1 MKKDSNQKGTRL
13 KRNYFT
19 IAILVVTV
27 LMVFY
32 VVQNIYFDASFNA
45 FLSEDS
51 ETMQAMEQI
60 AVKFGDATA
69 MMLLIDLDKD
79 NLSGSLAQVHDVITE
94 IRKLPFVNG
103 VDSIFEAQK
112 FKGFTLSAP
121 FIQTG
126 PYVVEENGEFKM
138 DMSILDDDFYV
149 GSLISKDGSTLAITI
164 RKTADY
170 NNDTLVLVSSL
181 LEAINSNTDLTYHL
195 VGEELVNYELFA
207 SIRNFT
213 FVYPPIIIL
222 AVFSIFMIKFRN
234 LYLSLL
240 TIIPPIISSV
250 WILFLLLIFGRN
262 INILTVLIPSFLII
276 IGSAYGMHFL
286 SRFME
291 LDYEGGKKTQL
302 IRDTSQEERTPVFF
316 SAFTTMAGF
325 FSYVFLNMRAF
336 RDMGLFIAIGIFFCA
351 LFTMTLIPSL
361 LSFSKNTQKHFQ
373 KHKKYRL
380 KIPKWLSISFIVFTI
395 TGIVSAPFLIS
406 QIPLEINSYGYFKQS
421 SSLIQGVRHLEEK
434 FNWVSNFYLMAEQQE
449 SDTFTPT
456 PKEVE
461 QMVEIEKKLQDV
473 SVVPKTLSLFGLAES
488 MNISPNLLLAYIRT
502 SEEGREYARTFY
514 SKNAIRY
521 MLFANGNDS
530 GTAQTLVDEID
541 QILAEYPQLREKY
554 NFYTTGIPL
563 VWLELSGAVVD
574 NQIQSLVLSFVLIFL
589 LLLIVFR
596 KLSTSLFSAI
606 PIGLTILF
614 HFIFMGLFKI
624 PLEIPTVIISGML
637 MGLVIDYAI
646 HFMYWYKKTGT
657 VADAYSMT
665 ASPIIFNGVSL
676 MACFVVLLTAPLM
689 LYVNLSILMILGIA
703 MGVLTTL
710 AFLPRII
717 EGVLKKEKS

>member
-1 MKKDSNQKGTRL
+1 MKKNKNLGRSKL

-27 LMVFY
+27 LMVLY

-79 NLSGSLAQVHDVITE
+79 DLSGSLSQVHDVITE

-112 FKGFTLSAP
+112 FNGFTLSAP

-126 PYVVEENGEFKM
+126 PYVVEENGQFKM

-170 NNDTLVLVSSL
+170 NADTIDLVTTL
-181 LEAINSNTDLTYHL
+181 LEAINSNTDLSYHL

-222 AVFSIFMIKFRN
+222 AVFAIFMIKFRN

-262 INILTVLIPSFLII
+262 INVLTVLIPSFLII

-291 LDYEGGKKTQL
+291 HEYEGSKKTHL
-302 IRDTSQEERTPVFF
+302 IRETSKEERTPVFF

-325 FSYVFLNMRAF
+325 FSYVFLNMQAF
-336 RDMGLFIAIGIFFCA
+336 RDMGLFIAIGIFFSA

-361 LSFSKNTQKHFQ
+361 LSFSRKTHQHFQ
-373 KHKKYRL
+373 KHKKYNL
-380 KIPKWLSISFIVFTI
+380 NIPKWLSISFTVFTLA
-395 TGIVSAPFLIS
+395 GILASPFFIN

-421 SSLIQGVRHLEEK
+421 SSLIQGVEHLEEK
-434 FNWVSNFYLMAEQQE
+434 FNWVSNFYLMAEQQD
-449 SDTFTPT
+449 SDSFTPT
-456 PKEVE
+456 PEEVE
-461 QMVEIEKKLQDV
+461 QMVEIEKK
-473 SVVPKTLSLFGLAES
+473 
-488 MNISPNLLLAYIRT
+488 I
-502 SEEGREYARTFY
+502 GRAH
-514 SKNAIRY
+514 
-521 MLFANGNDS
+521 
-530 GTAQTLVDEID
+530 V
-541 QILAEYPQLREKY
+541 
-554 NFYTTGIPL
+554 
-563 VWLELSGAVVD
+563 
-574 NQIQSLVLSFVLIFL
+574 
-589 LLLIVFR
+589 
-596 KLSTSLFSAI
+596 
-606 PIGLTILF
+606 
-614 HFIFMGLFKI
+614 
-624 PLEIPTVIISGML
+624 
-637 MGLVIDYAI
+637 
-646 HFMYWYKKTGT
+646 
-657 VADAYSMT
+657 
-665 ASPIIFNGVSL
+665 
-676 MACFVVLLTAPLM
+676 
-689 LYVNLSILMILGIA
+689 
-703 MGVLTTL
+703 
-710 AFLPRII
+710 
-717 EGVLKKEKS
+717 

>member
-1 MKKDSNQKGTRL
+1 MNRVENKNGSKL

-19 IAILVVTV
+19 IAILVITV
-27 LMVFY
+27 LMVLY

-51 ETMQAMEQI
+51 ETMHAMEQVAI
-60 AVKFGDATA
+60 KFGDATA

-79 NLSGSLAQVHDVITE
+79 DLPGSLVQVHNVITD

-126 PYVVEENGEFKM
+126 PYVVEENGQFKM
-138 DMSILDDDFYV
+138 DMDILDDDFYV

-170 NNDTLVLVSSL
+170 NTDTIVLVSSL
-181 LEAINSNTDLTYHL
+181 LEAINSNTDLSYHL

-222 AVFSIFMIKFRN
+222 AVFTIFMIKFRN

-250 WILFLLLIFGRN
+250 WILFLLLVFGRN
-262 INILTVLIPSFLII
+262 INVLTVLIPSFLII

-291 LDYEGGKKTQL
+291 HEYEGGKKTQL
-302 IRDTSQEERTPVFF
+302 IRDTSQEEKTPVFF

-325 FSYVFLNMRAF
+325 FSYVFLNMQAF

-351 LFTMTLIPSL
+351 VFTMTLIPSL

-380 KIPKWLSISFIVFTI
+380 KIPKWVSISFSLFTI
-395 TGIVSAPFLIS
+395 IGIVSAPFLIS

-421 SSLIQGVRHLEEK
+421 SSLIQGVSHLDEK
-434 FNWVSNFYLMAEQQE
+434 FNWVSNFYLMAEQQD
-449 SDTFTPT
+449 SDSFTPT

-461 QMVEIEKKLQDV
+461 QMAEIEKKLQDV
-473 SVVPKTLSLFGLAES
+473 SVVSKTLSLFGLSES

-502 SEEGREYARTFY
+502 SEEGREYARTFF
-514 SKNAIRY
+514 SQNAIRY
-521 MLFANGNDS
+521 MVFANGNDS
-530 GTAQTLVDEID
+530 GTAKTLVNEIN
-541 QILAEYPQLREKY
+541 QILKAYPQLKEKY

-596 KLSTSLFSAI
+596 KLSTSFFSAI

-614 HFIFMGLFKI
+614 NFIFMGLLKI

-646 HFMYWYKKTGT
+646 HFMYWFKKTGT
-657 VADAYSMT
+657 VSDAYAMT

-689 LYVNLSILMILGIA
+689 LYVNLSILMILGIG

-717 EGVLKKEKS
+717 EWVLKKGK

>member
-1 MKKDSNQKGTRL
+1 MKKNKNLGRSKL

-27 LMVFY
+27 LMVLY

-79 NLSGSLAQVHDVITE
+79 DLSVSLAQVHDVITD

-112 FKGFTLSAP
+112 FKGFTLTAP

-126 PYVVEENGEFKM
+126 PYVVEENSQFKM

-181 LEAINSNTDLTYHL
+181 LKAINSNTDLSYHL

-207 SIRNFT
+207 SIQNFT
-213 FVYPPIIIL
+213 FIYPPIIIL
-222 AVFSIFMIKFRN
+222 AVFAIFMIKFRN
-234 LYLSLL
+234 LYLSL
-240 TIIPPIISSV
+240 
-250 WILFLLLIFGRN
+250 
-262 INILTVLIPSFLII
+262 LII

-291 LDYEGGKKTQL
+291 HDYEGGKKTQL

-380 KIPKWLSISFIVFTI
+380 KIPKWLSIGFIVFTI
-395 TGIVSAPFLIS
+395 IGIISAPFLIN

-421 SSLIQGVRHLEEK
+421 SSLIQGVEHLEEK
-434 FNWVSNFYLMAEQQE
+434 FNWVSNFYLMAEQQD
-449 SDTFTPT
+449 SDSFTPT
-456 PKEVE
+456 PEEVE
-461 QMVEIEKKLQDV
+461 QMVEIEKK
-473 SVVPKTLSLFGLAES
+473 
-488 MNISPNLLLAYIRT
+488 I
-502 SEEGREYARTFY
+502 GRAH
-514 SKNAIRY
+514 
-521 MLFANGNDS
+521 
-530 GTAQTLVDEID
+530 V
-541 QILAEYPQLREKY
+541 
-554 NFYTTGIPL
+554 
-563 VWLELSGAVVD
+563 
-574 NQIQSLVLSFVLIFL
+574 
-589 LLLIVFR
+589 
-596 KLSTSLFSAI
+596 
-606 PIGLTILF
+606 
-614 HFIFMGLFKI
+614 
-624 PLEIPTVIISGML
+624 
-637 MGLVIDYAI
+637 
-646 HFMYWYKKTGT
+646 
-657 VADAYSMT
+657 
-665 ASPIIFNGVSL
+665 
-676 MACFVVLLTAPLM
+676 
-689 LYVNLSILMILGIA
+689 
-703 MGVLTTL
+703 
-710 AFLPRII
+710 
-717 EGVLKKEKS
+717 